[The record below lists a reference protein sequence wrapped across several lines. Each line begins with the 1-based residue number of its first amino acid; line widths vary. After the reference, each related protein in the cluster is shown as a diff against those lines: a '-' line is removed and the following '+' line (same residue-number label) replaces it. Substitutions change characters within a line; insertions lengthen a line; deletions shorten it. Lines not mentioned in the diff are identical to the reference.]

1 MAGAVLCGATLLL
14 LEWGIAL
21 GNDPNIYG
29 PTVISYFTRGTSKRS
44 GDIYPNPQ
52 WGYGMLNLQ
61 GSFENLRSSSLIRSS
76 NKFITP
82 GENHLPFNFSIR
94 IPKQLYRKIDELYK
108 EDV

>member
-1 MAGAVLCGATLLL
+1 
-14 LEWGIAL
+14 
-21 GNDPNIYG
+21 
-29 PTVISYFTRGTSKRS
+29 
-44 GDIYPNPQ
+44 
-52 WGYGMLNLQ
+52 MLNLQ